1 MIGELSFYGLYMPWL
16 MPLALAALAV
26 LWGLRRLLAATGQY
40 RHIWH
45 PALFDVALYVLL
57 LYGLSHAAYLL
68 QTGSP

>member
-16 MPLALAALAV
+16 MPLALAALGV
-26 LWGLRRLLAATGQY
+26 LWGLRRLLAATGLY

-45 PALFDVALYVLL
+45 PALFDIALYVLM
-57 LYGLSHAAYLL
+57 LYGLSRVAYFL

>member
-1 MIGELSFYGLYMPWL
+1 MIGETSFYGRYLPWL
-16 MPLALAALAV
+16 MPLALAALGA
-26 LWGLRRLLAATGQY
+26 LWALRRLLAATGLY

-57 LYGLSHAAYLL
+57 LYGLSRAAYLL